1 MILKF
6 DGYFVPVL
14 RYLVDKGPTPGS
26 TIRAEIQD
34 LTGVTAEEKKL
45 ETSKGTNVANSRVYW
60 AIQYLFQAGALERP
74 NRGIYQI
81 TDLGRSL
88 LKEHPN
94 ELTESDLK
102 STQGYQDWVSRVGT
116 RSQGQ
121 LTNNSDLGE
130 APQELIDKAVT
141 EMEFT
146 VGRELVSRLQIM
158 DPEFLEKT
166 VLKLLGAMGYG
177 IDDDSLEHTGGPG
190 DEGVDG
196 IINQDRLGIQRI
208 YVQAK
213 RYKDG
218 NDISRDQLQAFV
230 GASQGASGG
239 IFITTSRFKQT
250 AQDYADKNTNPKI
263 ITIDGEK
270 LGELMV
276 KYGVGASVKETYTL
290 YDIDENFFNEE

>member
-1 MILKF
+1 MIRKF

-14 RYLVDKGPTPGS
+14 EYLKERGATSGS
-26 TIRAEIQD
+26 KIRSDIQD
-34 LTGVTAEEKKL
+34 LTGVTEEEKRQV
-45 ETSKGTNVANSRVYW
+45 TSKGTNIANSRVYW
-60 AIQYLFQAGALERP
+60 AVQYLFQAGALSRP
-74 NRGIYQI
+74 ERGIYEI
-81 TDLGRSL
+81 TELGRQL
-88 LKEHPN
+88 LSEHP
-94 ELTESDLK
+94 EGFTENLLK
-102 STQGYQDWVSRVGT
+102 STDGYQQWVSRIGT
-116 RSQGQ
+116 KIDTGD
-121 LTNNSDLGE
+121 DLNKAVGE

-141 EMEFT
+141 DMEKSI
-146 VGRELVSRLQIM
+146 GRELVSRLQTM

-218 NDISRDQLQAFV
+218 NDITREQLQAFV
-230 GASQGASGG
+230 GASQGATGG
-239 IFITTSRFKQT
+239 IFITTSRFKPT
-250 AQDYADKNTNPKI
+250 AQEYADKNTVPKI

-276 KYGVGASVKETYTL
+276 KHEVGAEIKDVYKIYEV
-290 YDIDENFFNEE
+290 DENFFNEE

>member
-1 MILKF
+1 MIRKF

-14 RYLVDKGPTPGS
+14 QYLEERGATSGS
-26 TIRAEIQD
+26 KIRSDIQE
-34 LTGVTAEEKKL
+34 LTGVTEEEKRQV
-45 ETSKGTNVANSRVYW
+45 TSKGTNIANSRVYW
-60 AIQYLFQAGALERP
+60 AIQYLFQAGALARP
-74 NRGIYQI
+74 ERGIYEI
-81 TDLGRSL
+81 TDLGKRL
-88 LKEHPN
+88 LFDNPQGISEENLKV
-94 ELTESDLK
+94 TE
-102 STQGYQDWVSRVGT
+102 GYQQWVARIGSKIDSNEESTKVAGI
-116 RSQGQ
+116 
-121 LTNNSDLGE
+121 

-141 EMEFT
+141 DMEKSI
-146 VGRELVSRLQIM
+146 GRELVARLQTM

-218 NDISRDQLQAFV
+218 NDITREQLQAFV
-230 GASQGASGG
+230 GASQGATGG
-239 IFITTSRFKQT
+239 IFITTSRFKPT
-250 AQDYADKNTNPKI
+250 AQEYADKNTVPKI

-276 KYGVGASVKETYTL
+276 KNEVGATIR
-290 YDIDENFFNEE
+290 DIYKMYEVDENFFNED